1 MKRFVLITS
10 LFLITFSLDVHAVDL
25 SQLPKEQA
33 SRIATNMATDMA
45 SCSAFFLH
53 VSQCMNNT
61 EPDSGSGF
69 EQRSEQ
75 SLQMAAV
82 LLRIANTLT
91 FQADGKDFDEQKLW
105 EKTQETVFLWFKRD
119 HAEMLDE
126 IMTCSNISLL
136 STKHLDPCIAW
147 FDDPDVLMQKWTDE
161 LVEGN

>member
-1 MKRFVLITS
+1 MKRIVLISVLILTA
-10 LFLITFSLDVHAVDL
+10 LFSSAHAVELDD
-25 SQLPKEQA
+25 LPKEQA
-33 SRIATNMATDMA
+33 SRITTNTATDMA

-91 FQADGKDFDEQKLW
+91 FQADEKDFDEQKLW
-105 EKTQETVFLWFKRD
+105 KKTQETVFLWFKRD

-126 IMTCSNISLL
+126 MMTCSNISLI

-147 FDDPDVLMQKWTDE
+147 FDDPDVFMQKWIDE
-161 LVEGN
+161 LASE